1 MVEDEVVKLLSSTTL
16 EDYKKLAT
24 LGMGGFGRV
33 ELVRGREREGE
44 GEVLSLQHV
53 VYRYSTRTILTGRL
67 LSSVSVSVT
76 W

>member
-33 ELVRGREREGE
+33 ELVRERER
-44 GEVLSLQHV
+44 
-53 VYRYSTRTILTGRL
+53 GR
-67 LSSVSVSVT
+67 SIIITTCGV
-76 W
+76 